1 MNTKHFQVIFPATRA
16 AAPDAFIPLTSTDSS
31 DTRTQ
36 RIPILFPLAQQIPLF
51 LCFIIFSCWLLPGL
65 VGHEPW
71 KPDEAYTFG
80 LIRHIAQTGDWV
92 VPTLAGEPFME
103 KPPLYFVAASFFLR
117 LFSPLLGEPDAA
129 RLTTGFF
136 ILIACYAIA
145 LSAREL
151 LGKGAG
157 RWAVLILFAC
167 VGFPIRAHQMI
178 TDTAL
183 LAGGAI
189 GIYGFVLGIRRHVAG
204 GIVLGVGAAVM
215 FLSKGL
221 LGPGI
226 LGVTAMGLPLLNTEF
241 RNRRYVIFCAI
252 SFLVFCPLVAPWL
265 YALWMRSEKLFST
278 WLMVNN
284 FGRFDGTARLGPKAK
299 PFFYLKLLPWYAFP
313 ALPMAVWWLWRCG
326 ANGISPAVKVLL
338 TFFVAGFATLSAAAD
353 ARELYAM
360 PLLLPLAIL
369 AAGACQRKAEWA
381 EKLRPWS
388 LGLFCLL
395 PAVMWGAGIILI
407 TGWPVPLWNK
417 WVAPG
422 APGFMPEFHP
432 LMFSVALL
440 VTLMMSGIVFFHR
453 AARQSPLYIFTSCI
467 TLCWVLAMTLGMPY
481 LDYTKRYS
489 DVFIPM
495 RAWLPKDECVA
506 SRHLGEPQR
515 ALLEYYDGLV
525 TLREGKHRGAFRC
538 HWLLVQHDK
547 KHPQEFVDG
556 TLVWQGERP
565 ADKEESYQLYRLDG
579 QDIFS
584 LAPTVPG
591 IVSQAQ

>member
-1 MNTKHFQVIFPATRA
+1 MNTRNYQSVFPVTRA
-16 AAPDAFIPLTSTDSS
+16 AGPEAFLPLAATHTS
-31 DTRTQ
+31 DTHACHVRSFL
-36 RIPILFPLAQQIPLF
+36 PVSQQISLL
-51 LCFIIFSCWLLPGL
+51 LCIIIFTCWLLPGL

-103 KPPLYFVAASFFLR
+103 KPPLYFIVASFFLR

-129 RLTTGFF
+129 RLTTGLF
-136 ILIACYAIA
+136 ILITCYAIA
-145 LSAREL
+145 LTSREL
-151 LGKGAG
+151 FGRGAG

-167 VGFPIRAHQMI
+167 VGFPVRAHQMI

-189 GIYGFVLGIRRHVAG
+189 GIYGFVLGIRRHMLG
-204 GIVLGVGAAVM
+204 GTILGVGAAIM

-226 LGVTAMGLPLLNTEF
+226 LGLTALALPLLNAEC
-241 RNRRYVIFCAI
+241 RSRRYAIFCAI
-252 SFLVFCPLVAPWL
+252 AVLVFCPLVAPWL

-278 WLMVNN
+278 WLLVNN
-284 FGRFDGTARLGPKAK
+284 VGRFDGTAKLGPKAK
-299 PFFYLKLLPWYAFP
+299 HFFYFKLLPWYAFP
-313 ALPMAVWWLWRCG
+313 ALPMASWWLWRTWKT
-326 ANGISPAVKVLL
+326 GIRAPAKVLV
-338 TFFVAGFATLSAAAD
+338 TFFSAGFVTLSVASD

-369 AAGACQRKAEWA
+369 AVGACQQKSTWT
-381 EKLRPWS
+381 EKLRPWA

-395 PAVMWGAGIILI
+395 PVVMWGAGIILM
-407 TGWPVPLWNK
+407 TGWPAPLWNK
-417 WVAPG
+417 WVLHG
-422 APGFMPEFHP
+422 APGFTPQLSPVM
-432 LMFSVALL
+432 LIVALL
-440 VTLMMSGIVFFHR
+440 ATLMLSGLVLLNR
-453 AARQSPLYIFTSCI
+453 TCRQCPLAVFTSCI

-489 DVFIPM
+489 DVFIPL
-495 RAWLPKDECVA
+495 RTWLPKDECVA
-506 SRHLGEPQR
+506 SKHLGEPQR
-515 ALLEYYDGLV
+515 ALLEYYDGLI
-525 TLREGKHRGAFRC
+525 TLREGKHRGAYRC

-547 KHPQEFVDG
+547 KHPEEYVDG

-565 ADKEESYQLYRLDG
+565 ADNEENYQFYRLNR
-579 QDIFS
+579 
-584 LAPTVPG
+584 
-591 IVSQAQ
+591 